1 MARSRARV
9 AAKPDLD
16 ALKDFVELPD
26 REASPFFGGRADEI
40 ATVERAVKRIRK
52 STQEGQ
58 WRPASGE
65 TILFQGAPG
74 AGKSALL
81 HQFVRMWRS
90 SANDAPVVV
99 DTDASHYEDERAL
112 ALRIAEV
119 ADPAIAAQFRRSE
132 TIHSSSRS
140 DASGGIPGVVKGG
153 GAVES
158 GRHTET
164 VPPVPSLAAV
174 KTALLDSDRVVVLIL
189 DEAQDLEGCAADK
202 ARPVISKL
210 HQGSHGGPILTIFA
224 GLAHSYAVLQERGI
238 SRLSINHDR
247 TLMALASEEAQEIV
261 LRMLAEL
268 GVRGNMEHMNQWA
281 LALANDSCGW
291 PQHLH
296 VAMQALVAQ
305 LLAASTPGQLEP
317 VDSPFGLAVLQASAR
332 AKEKYYD
339 RRIDAPLS
347 VAWRLLAEAI
357 REIGDEASREDALDH
372 IRKVAQPGEGSMSL
386 PEEYNAARFLDHM
399 VRRGVVQYV
408 PGQKLICPIPSFR
421 DYISRL
427 AKNPAPGA

>member
-1 MARSRARV
+1 MARSRAR
-9 AAKPDLD
+9 AAAEPDLD

-52 STQEGQ
+52 RTQEGH
-58 WRPASGE
+58 WRPAGGE
-65 TILFQGAPG
+65 TVLFQGAPG

-81 HQFVRMWRS
+81 HHFVQMWQRS
-90 SANDAPVVV
+90 GNDAPVVV
-99 DTDASHYEDERAL
+99 DTDASYFDDERAL
-112 ALRIAEV
+112 AMHIAEA
-119 ADPAIAAQFRRSE
+119 ADPAVAAQFRRSE

-140 DASGGIPGVVKGG
+140 DVTGGIPGVVRGG
-153 GAVES
+153 GAAES

-164 VPPVPSLAAV
+164 APSVPSLAAV
-174 KTALLDSDRVVVLIL
+174 KAALLDSNRVVVLIL
-189 DEAQDLEGCAADK
+189 DEAQDLEGYVADEV
-202 ARPVISKL
+202 RPVISKL

-224 GLAHSYAVLQERGI
+224 GLAHSNAVLQERGI
-238 SRLSINHDR
+238 SRLSISHDR

-261 LRMLAEL
+261 LRMLAEC
-268 GVRGNMEHMNQWA
+268 GVRGKNELKNQWA
-281 LALANDSCGW
+281 LALANESCGW

-317 VDSPFGLAVLQASAR
+317 VDSEFGLAVLQASAR
-332 AKEKYYD
+332 AREKYYD

-357 REIGDEASREDALDH
+357 RGIGDEASREDALAH
-372 IRKVAQPGEGSMSL
+372 IRKVARPGEGSMSL
-386 PEEYNAARFLDHM
+386 PEGYNAARFLDHM
-399 VRRGVVQYV
+399 VRRGVVQYA

-421 DYISRL
+421 DYINRL
-427 AKNPAPGA
+427 AKNPMPRA